1 MTMCALN
8 EEKGMDGS
16 MKILIIEDEYNLAD
30 AISSVLKLKKYSVEI
45 KTDGELG
52 LEEALTDIYDLI
64 ILDVMLPHKNGFEI
78 LKELRQAK
86 INSKILMLT
95 AKNTIDD
102 KMIGF
107 NNGADDYLTKPFH
120 MEELIARVNV
130 QLRKNN
136 NTSFDIIELDDI
148 ILNIKTM
155 ILCNKNEEHKVKI
168 IGKEFLLLEL
178 FMNHP
183 NQIIEKEQLF
193 VKIWGYDS
201 DSDINTLEAYISF
214 LRKKLKLV
222 KSKINLKS
230 IRNMGYVLEVDDE
243 KIKS

>member
-1 MTMCALN
+1 
-8 EEKGMDGS
+8 

-30 AISSVLKLKKYSVEI
+30 AISSILKLKKYSVEI
-45 KTDGELG
+45 RTDGETG
-52 LEEALTDIYDLI
+52 LEEALTGIYDLI

-78 LKELRQAK
+78 LKELRQEN
-86 INSKILMLT
+86 ISSKILMLT

-102 KMIGF
+102 KMVGF

-130 QLRKNN
+130 QLRKNSQ
-136 NTSFDIIELDDI
+136 SFETIELGDI

-155 ILCNKNEEHKVKI
+155 ILCNKNEKNKVKI
-168 IGKEFLLLEL
+168 IGKEISLLEQ

-193 VKIWGYDS
+193 VKIWGFDS
-201 DSDINTLEAYISF
+201 DSDINTLEVYISF

-230 IRNMGYVLEVDDE
+230 IRNMGYILEVEDE
-243 KIKS
+243 KIKN